1 MPEEVNIIPTS
12 NILMGSR
19 LGITITSSNLK
30 GASVR
35 YVAGEPVNGI
45 SQLTIIIKADRS
57 EDSSVQDVTRDL
69 HDLWM
74 TLLTYVERLDT

>member
-1 MPEEVNIIPTS
+1 MPEDQSIIPTS
-12 NILMGSR
+12 RLLMGSR

-35 YVAGEPVNGI
+35 YVEGEPVNGI

-57 EDSSVQDVTRDL
+57 EDSSVLDVTRDL

-74 TLLTYVERLDT
+74 TLLTSVEQLDT